1 MDLLLGDI
9 LYEGSSQSSDD
20 DSANE
25 SFNVD
30 EMVDRDFEG
39 IHENNMPDPFK
50 HLSSLYFSF
59 DRKAYGLMVRDL
71 KGEIS
76 VSLEM
81 LKACDVRRML
91 DLKKWRRMK
100 DTFGLAGVDNGST
113 CILQQTQPK
122 LQIACIED
130 WGNIVKAAHCVR
142 GASKHKSLNDTIEM
156 LRSTWSID
164 VKRHGIPISYVKNF
178 VNSCRCSFSS
188 SNHTIDLNKL
198 PMTTLIT
205 TEEGVAVELENI
217 MIEHKT
223 RIVMARSSKKESAT
237 KHIIHYVCHR
247 GGTVQHCSKEKR
259 SRTSKKCGCPFKV
272 RLEYVNHRDEV
283 RILINPNH
291 EGHMP
296 GSRANFYHLPVHPTV
311 VESCLN
317 DLFDVGSSRH
327 VAQMSLSKERLL
339 FERAPLLHR
348 VIYRFFMIPKEVQML
363 SYKTRTADQIHDDDW
378 ATMYMEAKVLQNQGK
393 VLYCQPYNPTASDPK
408 DRPFI
413 LILQDEWMLGM
424 GIRFSANNAWAIDS
438 TLKTN
443 KYGLPLFAPVL
454 PNQLGVGISIW
465 FMLCT
470 CDVGARHEVIA
481 LEITIKRIFSRMAN
495 VRPSALVIDKSQQ
508 ELDALLRVVNED
520 PHCWEYTFNGT
531 RRQIACHVLL
541 CWFHTKKAWVEHLLP
556 QVPKEMRKDVYSTMC
571 NIMHSVTEEEFED
584 RFQLLRQRYSSY
596 GNIVR
601 YVTNGWCGRDCMW
614 RVCWP
619 QFGRLFLHGNVD
631 TTNLVERL
639 WQYVKYTLL
648 EARINRS
655 LLELIHALV
664 GNSKTGGRMGGTLLR
679 FFKQKQEI
687 ADSGR
692 YGVPGNSKEHRA
704 RLLAGERILQRFEE
718 IQDTLQVLNAMQLQF
733 RILSM
738 TTPNQWYQV
747 NFQSNYCD
755 CPNWSSE
762 CKHLYGV
769 KLIVK
774 HHFPEMAT
782 ILPVLDNAHQT
793 LATYDNE
800 MVTEEKEEKVKTC
813 IHELKELLL
822 SLEQEI
828 PNKSPKDMEIML
840 HQLRLSKDML
850 GALLSPSQINMPA
863 CGSVRQIQA
872 HVTRTRLG
880 HGVPKDVG
888 APPLEAAPKPIPHTG
903 SLKRKHQ
910 HGRSRVQFAKWPR
923 IWCPHCCSKTLLV
936 DPKEVVACQT
946 CHALLP
952 LSLRHCHPGDE
963 MLLLGKEI
971 MAFLESGSW
980 HARIDSCAY
989 AHGTNDEQSFKI
1001 KPSYENTMQIVFAS
1015 KLRMV
1020 LVY

>member
-9 LYEGSSQSSDD
+9 LYEGSSRSSDD

-25 SFNVD
+25 SFNVG

-81 LKACDVRRML
+81 LKACDVRGML

-113 CILQQTQPK
+113 CIVQQTQPK

-130 WGNIVKAAHCVR
+130 WGNIVKTAHCVR

-164 VKRHGIPISYVKNF
+164 VKRHGIPISYVKDF

-223 RIVMARSSKKESAT
+223 RIVMARLSKKESAT
-237 KHIIHYVCHR
+237 KHVIHYVCHR

-272 RLEYVNHRDEV
+272 RLEYVNHRDAV

-296 GSRANFYHLPVHPTV
+296 GSRADLYHLPVHPTV

-317 DLFDVGSSRH
+317 DLFDVGSSRY

-378 ATMYMEAKVLQNQGK
+378 ATIYMEAKVLQNQGK
-393 VLYCQPYNPTASDPK
+393 V
-408 DRPFI
+408 
-413 LILQDEWMLGM
+413 
-424 GIRFSANNAWAIDS
+424 
-438 TLKTN
+438 
-443 KYGLPLFAPVL
+443 
-454 PNQLGVGISIW
+454 
-465 FMLCT
+465 
-470 CDVGARHEVIA
+470 
-481 LEITIKRIFSRMAN
+481 
-495 VRPSALVIDKSQQ
+495 
-508 ELDALLRVVNED
+508 
-520 PHCWEYTFNGT
+520 
-531 RRQIACHVLL
+531 
-541 CWFHTKKAWVEHLLP
+541 
-556 QVPKEMRKDVYSTMC
+556 PKEMREDVYSMC

-596 GNIVR
+596 
-601 YVTNGWCGRDCMW
+601 
-614 RVCWP
+614 
-619 QFGRLFLHGNVD
+619 
-631 TTNLVERL
+631 
-639 WQYVKYTLL
+639 
-648 EARINRS
+648 
-655 LLELIHALV
+655 
-664 GNSKTGGRMGGTLLR
+664 
-679 FFKQKQEI
+679 
-687 ADSGR
+687 ADSGC

-718 IQDTLQVLNAMQLQF
+718 NQDTLQVLNAMQLQF

-755 CPNWSSE
+755 CSDWSSE

-774 HHFPEMAT
+774 HHFLEMAT

-800 MVTEEKEEKVKTC
+800 IVTEEKEEKVKTC

-850 GALLSPSQINMPA
+850 GALLSPSQIDMPA

-910 HGRSRVQFAKWPR
+910 RGQSHVQFAKWPR

-952 LSLRHCHPGDE
+952 LSLRHCHPRDE
-963 MLLLGKEI
+963 MFLLGKEI

-989 AHGTNDEQSFKI
+989 AHGTNDERSFKI

>member
-25 SFNVD
+25 SFNVG

-81 LKACDVRRML
+81 LKACNVRGML

-113 CILQQTQPK
+113 CIVQQTQPK

-164 VKRHGIPISYVKNF
+164 VKRHGIPISYVKDF

-205 TEEGVAVELENI
+205 TEEGVVVELENI

-237 KHIIHYVCHR
+237 KHVIHYVCHR

-296 GSRANFYHLPVHPTV
+296 GSRADLYHLPVHPTV

-408 DRPFI
+408 NRPFI
-413 LILQDEWMLGM
+413 LILQDEWMLEM

-438 TLKTN
+438 TFKTN
-443 KYGLPLFAPVL
+443 KYGLPLFAAML
-454 PNQLGVGISIW
+454 PNQLGVGIPIW

-520 PHCWEYTFNGT
+520 PHCWGYTFNGT

-556 QVPKEMRKDVYSTMC
+556 QVPKEMREDVYSTMC

-596 GNIVR
+596 
-601 YVTNGWCGRDCMW
+601 
-614 RVCWP
+614 
-619 QFGRLFLHGNVD
+619 
-631 TTNLVERL
+631 
-639 WQYVKYTLL
+639 
-648 EARINRS
+648 
-655 LLELIHALV
+655 
-664 GNSKTGGRMGGTLLR
+664 
-679 FFKQKQEI
+679 

-718 IQDTLQVLNAMQLQF
+718 NQDTLQVLNAMQLQF

-747 NFQSNYCD
+747 NFQSNYSD
-755 CPNWSSE
+755 CPDWNSE

-774 HHFPEMAT
+774 HHIPEMAT

-800 MVTEEKEEKVKTC
+800 IVTE
-813 IHELKELLL
+813 
-822 SLEQEI
+822 
-828 PNKSPKDMEIML
+828 
-840 HQLRLSKDML
+840 
-850 GALLSPSQINMPA
+850 
-863 CGSVRQIQA
+863 
-872 HVTRTRLG
+872 
-880 HGVPKDVG
+880 
-888 APPLEAAPKPIPHTG
+888 
-903 SLKRKHQ
+903 
-910 HGRSRVQFAKWPR
+910 
-923 IWCPHCCSKTLLV
+923 
-936 DPKEVVACQT
+936 
-946 CHALLP
+946 
-952 LSLRHCHPGDE
+952 
-963 MLLLGKEI
+963 
-971 MAFLESGSW
+971 
-980 HARIDSCAY
+980 
-989 AHGTNDEQSFKI
+989 
-1001 KPSYENTMQIVFAS
+1001 
-1015 KLRMV
+1015 
-1020 LVY
+1020 

>member
-25 SFNVD
+25 SFNVG

-39 IHENNMPDPFK
+39 IHQNNMPDPFK

-81 LKACDVRRML
+81 LKACDVRGML

-100 DTFGLAGVDNGST
+100 DTFGLARVDNGST
-113 CILQQTQPK
+113 CIVQQTQPK

-164 VKRHGIPISYVKNF
+164 VKRHGIPISYVKDF

-223 RIVMARSSKKESAT
+223 RIVMARSSKKEIVT
-237 KHIIHYVCHR
+237 KHVIHYVCHR

-272 RLEYVNHRDEV
+272 HLEYVNHRDEI

-296 GSRANFYHLPVHPTV
+296 RSRADLYHLPVHPTV

-413 LILQDEWMLGM
+413 LILQDEWML
-424 GIRFSANNAWAIDS
+424 
-438 TLKTN
+438 
-443 KYGLPLFAPVL
+443 
-454 PNQLGVGISIW
+454 
-465 FMLCT
+465 
-470 CDVGARHEVIA
+470 
-481 LEITIKRIFSRMAN
+481 
-495 VRPSALVIDKSQQ
+495 
-508 ELDALLRVVNED
+508 
-520 PHCWEYTFNGT
+520 
-531 RRQIACHVLL
+531 
-541 CWFHTKKAWVEHLLP
+541 
-556 QVPKEMRKDVYSTMC
+556 EM
-571 NIMHSVTEEEFED
+571 
-584 RFQLLRQRYSSY
+584 
-596 GNIVR
+596 
-601 YVTNGWCGRDCMW
+601 
-614 RVCWP
+614 
-619 QFGRLFLHGNVD
+619 
-631 TTNLVERL
+631 
-639 WQYVKYTLL
+639 
-648 EARINRS
+648 
-655 LLELIHALV
+655 
-664 GNSKTGGRMGGTLLR
+664 
-679 FFKQKQEI
+679 
-687 ADSGR
+687 ADSGC

-718 IQDTLQVLNAMQLQF
+718 NQDTLQVLNAMQLQF

-755 CPNWSSE
+755 CPDWSSE

-793 LATYDNE
+793 LATYDNVI
-800 MVTEEKEEKVKTC
+800 VTEEKEEKVKTC

-850 GALLSPSQINMPA
+850 GALLSPSQIDMPA

-872 HVTRTRLG
+872 HVIRTRLG

-910 HGRSRVQFAKWPR
+910 RGRSRVQFAKWPR

-989 AHGTNDEQSFKI
+989 AHGTNDERSFKI

>member
-1 MDLLLGDI
+1 MVAMVRFVVGEDLRIGKHQGMDRGSTPLPTSPLLTSSLPSNSMKAPKAEFRKKRKPPFGPNDQKQLEAILSSLIRLTLYLQGKVSRGGDGDDEADYVLQRSGARGAVRVGVDDQEDGAVGDDDDGVADVGNALGVEDVVHRRQAAHDEHVIGHIDDSSGGSREVNSGCEAKLGLQHHKNRGFACTWTRGTTMDLLLGDI
-9 LYEGSSQSSDD
+9 LYEGSSQSSND

-25 SFNVD
+25 SFNVG

-81 LKACDVRRML
+81 LKACDVRGML

-113 CILQQTQPK
+113 CIVQQTQPK
-122 LQIACIED
+122 VQIACIED

-164 VKRHGIPISYVKNF
+164 VKRHGIPISYVKDF

-223 RIVMARSSKKESAT
+223 RIVMARSSKKEIAT
-237 KHIIHYVCHR
+237 KHVIHYVCHR
-247 GGTVQHCSKEKR
+247 GVAVQHCSKEKR

-296 GSRANFYHLPVHPTV
+296 GSRADLYHLPVHPTV

-413 LILQDEWMLGM
+413 LILQDEWMLEM

-438 TLKTN
+438 TFKTN
-443 KYGLPLFAPVL
+443 KYGLPLFAAVL
-454 PNQLGVGISIW
+454 PNQLGVGIPIW

-556 QVPKEMRKDVYSTMC
+556 QVPKEMREDVYSTMC
-571 NIMHSVTEEEFED
+571 NIMHSVTEVEFED

-596 GNIVR
+596 DNIVR

-614 RVCWP
+614 RVRWP

-631 TTNLVERL
+631 TTN
-639 WQYVKYTLL
+639 
-648 EARINRS
+648 
-655 LLELIHALV
+655 
-664 GNSKTGGRMGGTLLR
+664 
-679 FFKQKQEI
+679 
-687 ADSGR
+687 
-692 YGVPGNSKEHRA
+692 
-704 RLLAGERILQRFEE
+704 
-718 IQDTLQVLNAMQLQF
+718 
-733 RILSM
+733 
-738 TTPNQWYQV
+738 
-747 NFQSNYCD
+747 
-755 CPNWSSE
+755 
-762 CKHLYGV
+762 
-769 KLIVK
+769 
-774 HHFPEMAT
+774 
-782 ILPVLDNAHQT
+782 
-793 LATYDNE
+793 
-800 MVTEEKEEKVKTC
+800 
-813 IHELKELLL
+813 
-822 SLEQEI
+822 
-828 PNKSPKDMEIML
+828 
-840 HQLRLSKDML
+840 
-850 GALLSPSQINMPA
+850 
-863 CGSVRQIQA
+863 
-872 HVTRTRLG
+872 
-880 HGVPKDVG
+880 
-888 APPLEAAPKPIPHTG
+888 
-903 SLKRKHQ
+903 
-910 HGRSRVQFAKWPR
+910 
-923 IWCPHCCSKTLLV
+923 
-936 DPKEVVACQT
+936 
-946 CHALLP
+946 
-952 LSLRHCHPGDE
+952 
-963 MLLLGKEI
+963 
-971 MAFLESGSW
+971 
-980 HARIDSCAY
+980 
-989 AHGTNDEQSFKI
+989 
-1001 KPSYENTMQIVFAS
+1001 
-1015 KLRMV
+1015 
-1020 LVY
+1020 

>member
-1 MDLLLGDI
+1 MDLLLEDI
-9 LYEGSSQSSDD
+9 LYESSSQSSDD

-25 SFNVD
+25 SFNVG

-81 LKACDVRRML
+81 LKACDVRGML

-113 CILQQTQPK
+113 CIVQQTQPK

-164 VKRHGIPISYVKNF
+164 VKRHGILISYVKDF

-237 KHIIHYVCHR
+237 KHVIHYVCHR
-247 GGTVQHCSKEKR
+247 GVTVQHYAKEKR

-283 RILINPNH
+283 RILINPNY

-296 GSRANFYHLPVHPTV
+296 GSRADLYHLPVHPTV

-339 FERAPLLHR
+339 FERAPLFHR

-363 SYKTRTADQIHDDDW
+363 FYKTRTADQIHDDDW

-413 LILQDEWMLGM
+413 LILQDEWMLEM
-424 GIRFSANNAWAIDS
+424 GIRFSVNNAWAIDN
-438 TLKTN
+438 TFKTN
-443 KYGLPLFAPVL
+443 KYGLPLFAAVL
-454 PNQLGVGISIW
+454 PNQLGV
-465 FMLCT
+465 
-470 CDVGARHEVIA
+470 
-481 LEITIKRIFSRMAN
+481 
-495 VRPSALVIDKSQQ
+495 
-508 ELDALLRVVNED
+508 
-520 PHCWEYTFNGT
+520 
-531 RRQIACHVLL
+531 
-541 CWFHTKKAWVEHLLP
+541 
-556 QVPKEMRKDVYSTMC
+556 
-571 NIMHSVTEEEFED
+571 
-584 RFQLLRQRYSSY
+584 
-596 GNIVR
+596 
-601 YVTNGWCGRDCMW
+601 
-614 RVCWP
+614 
-619 QFGRLFLHGNVD
+619 
-631 TTNLVERL
+631 
-639 WQYVKYTLL
+639 
-648 EARINRS
+648 
-655 LLELIHALV
+655 
-664 GNSKTGGRMGGTLLR
+664 
-679 FFKQKQEI
+679 
-687 ADSGR
+687 ADFGR

-718 IQDTLQVLNAMQLQF
+718 NQDTLQVLNAMQLQF

-755 CPNWSSE
+755 CPDWSSE

-800 MVTEEKEEKVKTC
+800 IVTEEKEEKVKTC

-850 GALLSPSQINMPA
+850 GALLSPSQIDMPA
-863 CGSVRQIQA
+863 CGSLRQIQA
-872 HVTRTRLG
+872 HVTRTCLG

-888 APPLEAAPKPIPHTG
+888 APPLDAAPKPIPHTG

-910 HGRSRVQFAKWPR
+910 CGRSRVQFAKWPR

-952 LSLRHCHPGDE
+952 L
-963 MLLLGKEI
+963 LG
-971 MAFLESGSW
+971 
-980 HARIDSCAY
+980 
-989 AHGTNDEQSFKI
+989 
-1001 KPSYENTMQIVFAS
+1001 IVILGMRCFS
-1015 KLRMV
+1015 
-1020 LVY
+1020 

>member
-25 SFNVD
+25 SFNVG

-81 LKACDVRRML
+81 LKACDVRGLL

-100 DTFGLAGVDNGST
+100 DTFGLARVDNGST
-113 CILQQTQPK
+113 CIVQQTQPK

-164 VKRHGIPISYVKNF
+164 VKRHGIPISYVKDF

-223 RIVMARSSKKESAT
+223 RIVMARLSKKKIVT
-237 KHIIHYVCHR
+237 KHVIHYVCHR
-247 GGTVQHCSKEKR
+247 GGTVQHCSMEKR

-272 RLEYVNHRDEV
+272 HLEYVNHRDEV

-296 GSRANFYHLPVHPTV
+296 GSRADLYHLPVHPTV

-327 VAQMSLSKERLL
+327 V
-339 FERAPLLHR
+339 
-348 VIYRFFMIPKEVQML
+348 
-363 SYKTRTADQIHDDDW
+363 
-378 ATMYMEAKVLQNQGK
+378 
-393 VLYCQPYNPTASDPK
+393 LYCQPYNPTASDPK
-408 DRPFI
+408 VRPFI
-413 LILQDEWMLGM
+413 LILQDEWMLEM

-438 TLKTN
+438 TFKTN
-443 KYGLPLFAPVL
+443 KYGLPLFAAVL
-454 PNQLGVGISIW
+454 PNQLGVGIPIW

-470 CDVGARHEVIA
+470 CDVGAHHEVIA
-481 LEITIKRIFSRMAN
+481 LEMTIKRIFSRMAN

-556 QVPKEMRKDVYSTMC
+556 QVPKEMREDVYSTMC

-596 GNIVR
+596 
-601 YVTNGWCGRDCMW
+601 
-614 RVCWP
+614 
-619 QFGRLFLHGNVD
+619 
-631 TTNLVERL
+631 
-639 WQYVKYTLL
+639 
-648 EARINRS
+648 
-655 LLELIHALV
+655 
-664 GNSKTGGRMGGTLLR
+664 
-679 FFKQKQEI
+679 
-687 ADSGR
+687 ADSGC

-704 RLLAGERILQRFEE
+704 RLLAGEHILQRFEE
-718 IQDTLQVLNAMQLQF
+718 NQDTLQVLNAMQLQF

-738 TTPNQWYQV
+738 TTPNQWYPV

-755 CPNWSSE
+755 CPDWSGE
-762 CKHLYGV
+762 CKHLYGM

-800 MVTEEKEEKVKTC
+800 IVTEEKEEKVKTC

-850 GALLSPSQINMPA
+850 GALLSPSQIDMPA

-872 HVTRTRLG
+872 HVTQTRLG

-888 APPLEAAPKPIPHTG
+888 PHLWRRHQSLYPIPG
-903 SLKRKHQ
+903 L
-910 HGRSRVQFAKWPR
+910 
-923 IWCPHCCSKTLLV
+923 
-936 DPKEVVACQT
+936 
-946 CHALLP
+946 
-952 LSLRHCHPGDE
+952 
-963 MLLLGKEI
+963 
-971 MAFLESGSW
+971 
-980 HARIDSCAY
+980 
-989 AHGTNDEQSFKI
+989 
-1001 KPSYENTMQIVFAS
+1001 
-1015 KLRMV
+1015 
-1020 LVY
+1020 

>member
-9 LYEGSSQSSDD
+9 LYEGSSQSSND

-25 SFNVD
+25 SFNVG

-81 LKACDVRRML
+81 LKACDVRGML

-113 CILQQTQPK
+113 CIVQQTQPK

-164 VKRHGIPISYVKNF
+164 VKRHGIPISYVKDF

-188 SNHTIDLNKL
+188 SNHTIDLNKP

-223 RIVMARSSKKESAT
+223 RIVMARSSKKEIAT
-237 KHIIHYVCHR
+237 KHVIHYVCHR

-291 EGHMP
+291 E
-296 GSRANFYHLPVHPTV
+296 
-311 VESCLN
+311 
-317 DLFDVGSSRH
+317 
-327 VAQMSLSKERLL
+327 
-339 FERAPLLHR
+339 
-348 VIYRFFMIPKEVQML
+348 
-363 SYKTRTADQIHDDDW
+363 
-378 ATMYMEAKVLQNQGK
+378 
-393 VLYCQPYNPTASDPK
+393 
-408 DRPFI
+408 
-413 LILQDEWMLGM
+413 
-424 GIRFSANNAWAIDS
+424 
-438 TLKTN
+438 
-443 KYGLPLFAPVL
+443 
-454 PNQLGVGISIW
+454 
-465 FMLCT
+465 
-470 CDVGARHEVIA
+470 A
-481 LEITIKRIFSRMAN
+481 L
-495 VRPSALVIDKSQQ
+495 
-508 ELDALLRVVNED
+508 
-520 PHCWEYTFNGT
+520 
-531 RRQIACHVLL
+531 
-541 CWFHTKKAWVEHLLP
+541 
-556 QVPKEMRKDVYSTMC
+556 
-571 NIMHSVTEEEFED
+571 
-584 RFQLLRQRYSSY
+584 
-596 GNIVR
+596 
-601 YVTNGWCGRDCMW
+601 
-614 RVCWP
+614 
-619 QFGRLFLHGNVD
+619 GRLFLHGNVD

-718 IQDTLQVLNAMQLQF
+718 NQDTLQVLNAMQLQF

-755 CPNWSSE
+755 CPDWSSK

-800 MVTEEKEEKVKTC
+800 IVMEEKEEKVKTC

-822 SLEQEI
+822 SLEQQI

-840 HQLRLSKDML
+840 HQLQLSKDML
-850 GALLSPSQINMPA
+850 GALLSPSQIDMPA

-888 APPLEAAPKPIPHTG
+888 APPLEAAPKPIPHIG

-910 HGRSRVQFAKWPR
+910 RGRSRVQFAKCPR

-989 AHGTNDEQSFKI
+989 AHGTNDERSFKI

>member
-9 LYEGSSQSSDD
+9 LYESSSQSSDD

-25 SFNVD
+25 SLNVG
-30 EMVDRDFEG
+30 EMVDHDFED
-39 IHENNMPDPFK
+39 IHENNMPNPFK

-81 LKACDVRRML
+81 LKACD
-91 DLKKWRRMK
+91 
-100 DTFGLAGVDNGST
+100 
-113 CILQQTQPK
+113 QTQPK

-130 WGNIVKAAHCVR
+130 WGNNFKAAHCVS

-164 VKRHGIPISYVKNF
+164 VKRHGIPISYVKDF

-223 RIVMARSSKKESAT
+223 KIVMARSSKKESAT
-237 KHIIHYVCHR
+237 RHVIHYVCHR
-247 GGTVQHCSKEKR
+247 GGTVQHNAKEKR
-259 SRTSKKCGCPFKV
+259 SRTSKKYGCTFKV
-272 RLEYVNHRDEV
+272 RLKYVNHRDEV

-291 EGHMP
+291 ESHMP
-296 GSRANFYHLPVHPTV
+296 GSRAELYHLPVHPTV

-378 ATMYMEAKVLQNQGK
+378 ATMYMEAKVLQNQRK
-393 VLYCQPYNPTASDPK
+393 
-408 DRPFI
+408 
-413 LILQDEWMLGM
+413 
-424 GIRFSANNAWAIDS
+424 
-438 TLKTN
+438 
-443 KYGLPLFAPVL
+443 
-454 PNQLGVGISIW
+454 
-465 FMLCT
+465 
-470 CDVGARHEVIA
+470 
-481 LEITIKRIFSRMAN
+481 
-495 VRPSALVIDKSQQ
+495 
-508 ELDALLRVVNED
+508 
-520 PHCWEYTFNGT
+520 
-531 RRQIACHVLL
+531 
-541 CWFHTKKAWVEHLLP
+541 
-556 QVPKEMRKDVYSTMC
+556 VPKEMREDVYSTMY

-596 GNIVR
+596 G
-601 YVTNGWCGRDCMW
+601 
-614 RVCWP
+614 
-619 QFGRLFLHGNVD
+619 H
-631 TTNLVERL
+631 
-639 WQYVKYTLL
+639 
-648 EARINRS
+648 
-655 LLELIHALV
+655 
-664 GNSKTGGRMGGTLLR
+664 
-679 FFKQKQEI
+679 
-687 ADSGR
+687 

-704 RLLAGERILQRFEE
+704 RLLAGERILQRFKEN
-718 IQDTLQVLNAMQLQF
+718 QDTLQVLNAMQLQF
-733 RILSM
+733 RILSK

-755 CPNWSSE
+755 CPDWSSE

-782 ILPVLDNAHQT
+782 ILLVLDNAHQT
-793 LATYDNE
+793 LATHDNE
-800 MVTEEKEEKVKTC
+800 IVTEEKEEKVKTC
-813 IHELKELLL
+813 IYELKELLL

-850 GALLSPSQINMPA
+850 GALLSSSQIDMPA

-888 APPLEAAPKPIPHTG
+888 APPLEAAPKPIPHTE

-910 HGRSRVQFAKWPR
+910 RGRVVFNLKNGLAFGVP
-923 IWCPHCCSKTLLV
+923 I
-936 DPKEVVACQT
+936 VVAK
-946 CHALLP
+946 
-952 LSLRHCHPGDE
+952 HCWWIPKKLWHVKHV
-963 MLLLGKEI
+963 MHSYLYLLG
-971 MAFLESGSW
+971 
-980 HARIDSCAY
+980 
-989 AHGTNDEQSFKI
+989 
-1001 KPSYENTMQIVFAS
+1001 IVI
-1015 KLRMV
+1015 LRMRCFS
-1020 LVY
+1020 

>member
-1 MDLLLGDI
+1 MDLLLGGI

-25 SFNVD
+25 SFNVG

-59 DRKAYGLMVRDL
+59 DRKTYSLMVRDL

-81 LKACDVRRML
+81 LKACDVRGML

-113 CILQQTQPK
+113 CIVQQTQPK

-164 VKRHGIPISYVKNF
+164 VKRHGIPISYVKDF
-178 VNSCRCSFSS
+178 VNSCRCSFSG

-223 RIVMARSSKKESAT
+223 RIVMARLSKKESAT
-237 KHIIHYVCHR
+237 KHVIHYVCHR

-259 SRTSKKCGCPFKV
+259 SQTSKKCGCPFKV

-291 EGHMP
+291 E
-296 GSRANFYHLPVHPTV
+296 
-311 VESCLN
+311 
-317 DLFDVGSSRH
+317 
-327 VAQMSLSKERLL
+327 
-339 FERAPLLHR
+339 
-348 VIYRFFMIPKEVQML
+348 
-363 SYKTRTADQIHDDDW
+363 DQIHDDDW
-378 ATMYMEAKVLQNQGK
+378 ATIYMEAKVLQNQGK

-413 LILQDEWMLGM
+413 LILQDEWMLEM
-424 GIRFSANNAWAIDS
+424 DIRFSANNAWAIDS
-438 TLKTN
+438 TFKTN
-443 KYGLPLFAPVL
+443 KYGLPLFATVL
-454 PNQLGVGISIW
+454 PNQLGVGIPIW

-556 QVPKEMRKDVYSTMC
+556 QVPKEMREDVYSTMC

-596 GNIVR
+596 
-601 YVTNGWCGRDCMW
+601 
-614 RVCWP
+614 
-619 QFGRLFLHGNVD
+619 
-631 TTNLVERL
+631 
-639 WQYVKYTLL
+639 
-648 EARINRS
+648 
-655 LLELIHALV
+655 
-664 GNSKTGGRMGGTLLR
+664 
-679 FFKQKQEI
+679 
-687 ADSGR
+687 ADSDR

-704 RLLAGERILQRFEE
+704 RLLA
-718 IQDTLQVLNAMQLQF
+718 
-733 RILSM
+733 
-738 TTPNQWYQV
+738 
-747 NFQSNYCD
+747 
-755 CPNWSSE
+755 
-762 CKHLYGV
+762 
-769 KLIVK
+769 
-774 HHFPEMAT
+774 EMAT

-800 MVTEEKEEKVKTC
+800 IVTKEKEEKVKTC

-840 HQLRLSKDML
+840 HQL
-850 GALLSPSQINMPA
+850 
-863 CGSVRQIQA
+863 
-872 HVTRTRLG
+872 
-880 HGVPKDVG
+880 
-888 APPLEAAPKPIPHTG
+888 
-903 SLKRKHQ
+903 
-910 HGRSRVQFAKWPR
+910 
-923 IWCPHCCSKTLLV
+923 
-936 DPKEVVACQT
+936 
-946 CHALLP
+946 
-952 LSLRHCHPGDE
+952 
-963 MLLLGKEI
+963 
-971 MAFLESGSW
+971 
-980 HARIDSCAY
+980 
-989 AHGTNDEQSFKI
+989 
-1001 KPSYENTMQIVFAS
+1001 
-1015 KLRMV
+1015 
-1020 LVY
+1020 

>member
-25 SFNVD
+25 SFNVG

-39 IHENNMPDPFK
+39 IHENNMPDLFK
-50 HLSSLYFSF
+50 HLFSLYFSF

-81 LKACDVRRML
+81 LKACDVRGML

-113 CILQQTQPK
+113 CIVQQTQPK

-142 GASKHKSLNDTIEM
+142 
-156 LRSTWSID
+156 
-164 VKRHGIPISYVKNF
+164 
-178 VNSCRCSFSS
+178 
-188 SNHTIDLNKL
+188 
-198 PMTTLIT
+198 
-205 TEEGVAVELENI
+205 
-217 MIEHKT
+217 
-223 RIVMARSSKKESAT
+223 
-237 KHIIHYVCHR
+237 
-247 GGTVQHCSKEKR
+247 
-259 SRTSKKCGCPFKV
+259 
-272 RLEYVNHRDEV
+272 
-283 RILINPNH
+283 
-291 EGHMP
+291 
-296 GSRANFYHLPVHPTV
+296 
-311 VESCLN
+311 
-317 DLFDVGSSRH
+317 
-327 VAQMSLSKERLL
+327 
-339 FERAPLLHR
+339 
-348 VIYRFFMIPKEVQML
+348 
-363 SYKTRTADQIHDDDW
+363 DQIHDDDW
-378 ATMYMEAKVLQNQGK
+378 ATMYMEAKVLK
-393 VLYCQPYNPTASDPK
+393 IKERYCIVNHITQLQVIQRIGHLS
-408 DRPFI
+408 
-413 LILQDEWMLGM
+413 ILQDKWMLEM

-438 TLKTN
+438 TFKTN
-443 KYGLPLFAPVL
+443 KYGLPLFAAVL
-454 PNQLGVGISIW
+454 PNQLGVGIPIW

-556 QVPKEMRKDVYSTMC
+556 QVPKEMHEDVYSTMC

-584 RFQLLRQRYSSY
+584 RFQLLRQIYSSY
-596 GNIVR
+596 
-601 YVTNGWCGRDCMW
+601 
-614 RVCWP
+614 
-619 QFGRLFLHGNVD
+619 
-631 TTNLVERL
+631 
-639 WQYVKYTLL
+639 
-648 EARINRS
+648 ARINRS

-664 GNSKTGGRMGGTLLR
+664 ENSKTGGRMGGTLLR

-692 YGVPGNSKEHRA
+692 YGVPGNSKERRA

-718 IQDTLQVLNAMQLQF
+718 NQNTLQVLNAMQLQF

-755 CPNWSSE
+755 CPDWSSE

-793 LATYDNE
+793 LTTYDNE
-800 MVTEEKEEKVKTC
+800 IVTEEKEEKVKTC

-850 GALLSPSQINMPA
+850 GAMLSPSQIDMPA

-910 HGRSRVQFAKWPR
+910 RGRSRVQFAKWPR

-936 DPKEVVACQT
+936 DPKEVVAM
-946 CHALLP
+946 
-952 LSLRHCHPGDE
+952 SN
-963 MLLLGKEI
+963 M
-971 MAFLESGSW
+971 
-980 HARIDSCAY
+980 SC
-989 AHGTNDEQSFKI
+989 TLTSI
-1001 KPSYENTMQIVFAS
+1001 S
-1015 KLRMV
+1015 
-1020 LVY
+1020 